1 MTAPIRRF
9 GLIALVASVALS
21 ACGQLGMKVGMQEL
35 ERALSTHGDAW
46 TLAVLGGPLLWTL
59 TGLAAY
65 AASLGCWILVLV
77 RYPLS
82 FAYPILSLSYGLVYL
97 GAVFWPR
104 LGEAATLER
113 SLGTVAILAGVA
125 LVSMSRSRDKS
136 I

>member
-9 GLIALVASVALS
+9 GLIALIASVALS

-35 ERALSTHGDAW
+35 ERAVSTSGDAW
-46 TLAVLGGPLLWTL
+46 NLAALGGPLVWTL
-59 TGLAAY
+59 AGLIAY
-65 AASLGCWILVLV
+65 AASLCCWILVLV

-82 FAYPILSLSYGLVYL
+82 FAYPMLSLSYGLVYL

-125 LVSMSRSRDKS
+125 LVSIGNARENS
-136 I
+136 